1 MPPGRG
7 VVGRTKSITC
17 GAGAASHC
25 YISEGGLLYVA
36 MLQEG
41 VFPLK
46 KTIRSIRLSVQ
57 NFGSVQTVAVCGMLL
72 ALRVILGFFTVNVS
86 ILLKIG
92 FAFLPVAVA
101 GMLFGP
107 VVGGTIGAAGDI
119 VAYFIQ
125 PTGPYFPGFTVS
137 SFVAGFLYGMVLY
150 RRRISFVRSFS
161 AKAIVTA
168 AVSLLLNP
176 LWLSMLYG
184 KAFFTILSF
193 RITANLV
200 SLPVNAVLLFA
211 VLKIIERSRVLQP
224 KRNY

>member
-17 GAGAASHC
+17 GAGAASRC

-119 VAYFIQ
+119 VGYFIQ